1 MCGIAGWLLNSP
13 PREAVA
19 ELHNML
25 RSIDHRGPDDKGVYV
40 EHETGIALGHNRL
53 SIIDLSSGGHQ
64 PMLNAATRDVLIFNG
79 EIYNFRELKRVLE
92 AKGFQFRT
100 ESDTEVLLFAF
111 AAWGTDCVSYIRG
124 MFAFAVWQARE
135 RTLLLYRDP
144 MGIKPLYYWSPPEGG
159 IVFASELKALLK
171 FANLRPSLDKRAVGQ
186 FLEFGYTFQ
195 EERTILNGVHKLQP
209 GHFVCLRL
217 NGKLIGK
224 RYFNPQLTNP
234 RDADL
239 PDVEE
244 QLFSALDE
252 VVTQQLVADVP
263 VGLLLSG
270 GLDSSI
276 IAAIAARRTPNVRTF
291 TMGFAY
297 SDLDER
303 GPANSVAR
311 HIGSDH
317 EDILIAP
324 SEIVGDLEQ
333 SIAYFDDLFADW
345 GTIATRLLYRKCRER
360 GIKVVLVGEGA
371 DELFGGYEVFRSSAS
386 DAPAD
391 LWLFQLYRRY
401 CGRRYGNYF
410 GAFRSVMRSYLTQV
424 EGDRF
429 GAIRLFETRN
439 QLPNNYVMKVDKASM
454 SMSVEARVPYLD
466 QRVAEIA
473 YQIPKHLLLALGTEK
488 LVLRTLARRFQLL
501 PEEVLRRPKL
511 GGSMAATW
519 MDDQPGFRAFAKDII
534 LRKGGWTEALG
545 LRKAMLD
552 YFLHNQ
558 LGYAFPRGLSIF
570 RNLAWR
576 LLILELWSNT
586 YRITPDVG

>member
-1 MCGIAGWLLNSP
+1 MCGLAGWLLSSA
-13 PREAVA
+13 REGTAA
-19 ELHNML
+19 DLNRML
-25 RSIDHRGPDDKGVYV
+25 ESIDHRGPDDKGMHF
-40 EHETGIALGHNRL
+40 EHEIGVALGHNRL

-64 PMLNAATRDVLIFNG
+64 PMVNTANGDVLIFNG
-79 EIYNFRELKRVLE
+79 EIYNFRELRRVLE
-92 AKGFQFRT
+92 AKGFEFRT
-100 ESDTEVLLFAF
+100 ESDTEVLLLAF
-111 AAWGTDCVSYIRG
+111 AAWGPDCVSYIRG

-159 IVFASELKALLK
+159 VVFASELKALMR
-171 FANLRPSLDKRAVGQ
+171 FPNLRPSLDKHAVGQ

-209 GHFVCLRL
+209 GHFVRLRL

-234 RDADL
+234 RAADMA
-239 PDVEE
+239 DIEE

-252 VVTQQLVADVP
+252 VVAQQLVADVP

-270 GLDSSI
+270 GLDSSV

-311 HIGSDH
+311 HIGADH

-345 GTIATRLLYRKCRER
+345 GTISTRLLYRKCRER

-371 DELFGGYEVFRSSAS
+371 DELFGGYDVFRSSAS
-386 DAPAD
+386 DAPTD

-429 GAIRLFETRN
+429 NAIRLFETRN

-473 YQIPKHLLLALGTEK
+473 YQIPKHLLLAQGTEK

-519 MDDQPGFRAFAKDII
+519 MDDQPDFRAFAKDII

-552 YFLHNQ
+552 YFLHHQ

-586 YRITPDVG
+586 YRMTPDVG